1 MCDRLFR
8 PIPEE
13 LRGFFGRRGEV
24 LAVAATLKD
33 TKEKLG
39 QAIKAND
46 PLWSGVTPQ
55 TIAALEAVI
64 KTVED
69 CEPMYLCPACGG
81 LAQEGCKLC
90 GNRGGFIGNKEYQY
104 LKDNNPEL
112 MRYVDRAAAKR
123 ALEKDSQPAEE

>member
-104 LKDNNPEL
+104 LKENDPAL
-112 MRYVDRAAAKR
+112 MRYLDRAAAKH
-123 ALEKDSQPAEE
+123 AMEKDGQPAEE